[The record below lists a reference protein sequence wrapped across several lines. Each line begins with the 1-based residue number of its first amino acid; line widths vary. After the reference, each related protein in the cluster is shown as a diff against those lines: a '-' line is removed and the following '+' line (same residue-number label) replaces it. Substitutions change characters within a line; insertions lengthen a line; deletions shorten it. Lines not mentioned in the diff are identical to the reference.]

1 MGLHPSLKRA
11 QKLGGE
17 RSVLKR
23 SERIKRLIE
32 EEKWEEGDSVLG
44 LPKIKVVKMKAM
56 KKEKP
61 KEKEE
66 EREAAETPEKAEGQP
81 KEKAV
86 KEKAAKEK
94 GAK

>member
-1 MGLHPSLKRA
+1 MGLHPSLKRG

-32 EEKWEEGDSVLG
+32 EDKWEEGDSVLG
-44 LPKIKVVKMKAM
+44 LPKVKVVKMKAI

-66 EREAAETPEKAEGQP
+66 EKETAENAETTEK
-81 KEKAV
+81 K
-86 KEKAAKEK
+86 AKEEAGK
-94 GAK
+94 K

>member
-1 MGLHPSLKRA
+1 MGLHPSLKRG

-32 EEKWEEGDSVLG
+32 EDKWEEGDSVLG
-44 LPKIKVVKMKAM
+44 LPKVKVVKMKAI

-61 KEKEE
+61 KEEE
-66 EREAAETPEKAEGQP
+66 ETAEGAEKTEEQS
-81 KEKAV
+81 KE
-86 KEKAAKEK
+86 
-94 GAK
+94 GAGKKKPAE

>member
-1 MGLHPSLKRA
+1 MGLHPSLKRG

-23 SERIKRLIE
+23 SERIKRLLE

-44 LPKIKVVKMKAM
+44 LPKVKVVKMKAI

-66 EREAAETPEKAEGQP
+66 EKETAKGAETTEKQP
-81 KEKAV
+81 KEEAGK
-86 KEKAAKEK
+86 KKPAK
-94 GAK
+94 

>member
-1 MGLHPSLKRA
+1 MGLHPSLKRG

-32 EEKWEEGDSVLG
+32 EDKWEEGDSVLG
-44 LPKIKVVKMKAM
+44 LPKVKVVKMKAM

-66 EREAAETPEKAEGQP
+66 DQETAETSEKTEGQP
-81 KEKAV
+81 KEA
-86 KEKAAKEK
+86 EKKKPEK
-94 GAK
+94 

>member
-1 MGLHPSLKRA
+1 MGLHPSLKRG

-32 EEKWEEGDSVLG
+32 EDKWEEGDSVLG
-44 LPKIKVVKMKAM
+44 LPKVKVVKMKAI

-66 EREAAETPEKAEGQP
+66 EVAKDAGTTEKQSKEEAGKKAS
-81 KEKAV
+81 KDKNALN
-86 KEKAAKEK
+86 
-94 GAK
+94 

>member
-11 QKLGGE
+11 EKLGGE

-32 EEKWEEGDSVLG
+32 EDKWKEGDSVLG
-44 LPKIKVVKMKAM
+44 LPKVKVVKMKAI

-61 KEKEE
+61 KEEE
-66 EREAAETPEKAEGQP
+66 TAESAEKTEDQSQEGTGKKKPAE
-81 KEKAV
+81 
-86 KEKAAKEK
+86 
-94 GAK
+94 

>member
-1 MGLHPSLKRA
+1 MGLHPSLKRG

-32 EEKWEEGDSVLG
+32 EDKWEEGDSVLG
-44 LPKIKVVKMKAM
+44 LPKVKVVKMKAI

-66 EREAAETPEKAEGQP
+66 GQETAEATDTSEKTEAQSKET
-81 KEKAV
+81 
-86 KEKAAKEK
+86 AKKKPSE
-94 GAK
+94 